1 MIIKAIGEE
10 VSITTADDL
19 NEARL
24 IRVYAAAASKI
35 TITNVEANAVAGSF
49 TVPAASVTAPPVPG
63 SRIHLQARPAPP
75 RLPDHPASRPP
86 PRAVQLGGHR
96 IRDALP

>member
-10 VSITTADDL
+10 VSVTTADDL

-49 TVPAASVTAPPVPG
+49 TVPAASVTLVEKG
-63 SRIHLQARPAPP
+63 KTDTIE
-75 RLPDHPASRPP
+75 
-86 PRAVQLGGHR
+86 GTT
-96 IRDALP
+96 ALLCTPISYKS